1 MSRGPAASRFKQRD
15 LTAAVRAARAA
26 GIEIRR
32 IEIDTTGRIIL
43 TTCAGA
49 SRRTEP
55 DLDKWLAAHAD
66 QA

>member
-1 MSRGPAASRFKQRD
+1 MSRGPAASRFRQRD

-32 IEIDTTGRIIL
+32 IEIDRTGRIIL
-43 TTCAGA
+43 TACPDRVTP
-49 SRRTEP
+49 EE
-55 DLDKWLAAHAD
+55 DLDKWLAEHAD